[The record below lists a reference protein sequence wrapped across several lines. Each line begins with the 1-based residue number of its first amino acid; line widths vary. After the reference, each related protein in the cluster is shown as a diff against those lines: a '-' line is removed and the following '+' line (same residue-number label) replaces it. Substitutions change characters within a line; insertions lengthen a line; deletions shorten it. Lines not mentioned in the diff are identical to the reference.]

1 MSAFLWMALCF
12 GGGLLCGSIATLLV
26 EGRPQRRWRRWRENR
41 AWRAQERR
49 GGKRCRCG
57 ATMRQE
63 YSEVS
68 MGRCLHD
75 FDPASVIY
83 WRCDACERT
92 CADRDGSGVD
102 AGTIPAEE
110 WCIHDAQGFVRE
122 LGAVK
127 LLQIRGRGTV
137 AQVPRTSPRFF
148 EIGQRVDVQGRRF
161 VISGIEYSS
170 GAHGVLPGVG
180 LVLRTEGA

>member
-170 GAHGVLPGVG
+170 GAHGVLPGGG